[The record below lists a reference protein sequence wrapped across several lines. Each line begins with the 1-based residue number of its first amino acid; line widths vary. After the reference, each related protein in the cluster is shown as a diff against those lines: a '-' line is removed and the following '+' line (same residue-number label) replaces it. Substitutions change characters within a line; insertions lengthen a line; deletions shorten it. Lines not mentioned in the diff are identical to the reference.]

1 MKCII
6 CGKEIEKS
14 SYTHKVICSSEC
26 FSVDFWND
34 CLDDKAIIIN
44 GECYHDGGMKP
55 ADYRGFLGHAGRVFN
70 IKMNDGIVFKT
81 NNLWYNGVVPKER
94 GIKDNACFVK
104 PGVVVPEAIAD
115 DLFEEDLY

>member
-1 MKCII
+1 MQCII

-14 SYTHKVICSSEC
+14 SYSHKVICSSEC

-34 CLDDKAIIIN
+34 ALDDTAIIID

-55 ADYRGFLGHAGRVFN
+55 KTYSGFLGFGGNLFK
-70 IKMNDGIVFKT
+70 IKMNDGRVIET

-94 GIKDNACFVK
+94 CIEDNACFIK
-104 PGVVVPEAIAD
+104 PEALPAE
-115 DLFEEDLY
+115 DLFSTEDLF

>member
-26 FSVDFWND
+26 FNVDFWND
-34 CLDDKAIIIN
+34 TLDDSAIIID
-44 GECYHDGGMKP
+44 GECYHDAGRRSNSYP
-55 ADYRGFLGHAGRVFN
+55 GFLGHSGREFT
-70 IKMNDGIVFKT
+70 IKMTDGRIIET

-94 GIKDNACFVK
+94 NIKDNACFITSNNSVK
-104 PGVVVPEAIAD
+104 EP
-115 DLFEEDLY
+115 Y

>member
-34 CLDDKAIIIN
+34 TLDDTAIIID

-55 ADYRGFLGHAGRVFN
+55 KNYSGFLGFSGALFK
-70 IKMNDGIVFKT
+70 IKMNDGRVFET

-94 GIKDNACFVK
+94 GIEDNAIFIK
-104 PGVVVPEAIAD
+104 E
-115 DLFEEDLY
+115 